1 MGGRGL
7 GGIKLCVELG
17 QVVHFSYE
25 AEQLATRGKVHQK
38 VQVLLRLHTAH
49 PMLKCCTVMDGNECD
64 MALLG
69 V

>member
-38 VQVLLRLHTAH
+38 VQVLLRLHSDSAPH
-49 PMLKCCTVMDGNECD
+49 AAMLHSDGRE
-64 MALLG
+64 
-69 V
+69 